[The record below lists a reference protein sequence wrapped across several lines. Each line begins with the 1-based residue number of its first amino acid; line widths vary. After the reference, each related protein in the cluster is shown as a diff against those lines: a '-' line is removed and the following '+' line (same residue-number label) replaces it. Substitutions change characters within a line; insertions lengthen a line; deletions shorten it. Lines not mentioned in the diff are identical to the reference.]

1 MAKPEQTFNVNAVS
15 RISEGTF
22 IKGEITSPS
31 DIRIDGSFEGKL
43 ISKGKVVVGEGATI
57 VGDVIC
63 ANMDMYG
70 SIKGNIFV
78 RDILTLKAGCEV
90 DGNIAIRRLEVE
102 LDSQFN
108 GNCKMITEDDFAALC
123 GETPEAAVETAE

>member
-1 MAKPEQTFNVNAVS
+1 MAKPEQNFNVNAVS
-15 RISEGTF
+15 RISEGTV

-108 GNCKMITEDDFAALC
+108 GNCKMITEDQFAQIC
-123 GETPEAAVETAE
+123 GEEVPSAPDAEE

>member
-1 MAKPEQTFNVNAVS
+1 MAKPEPTYNVNAVS
-15 RISEGTF
+15 RISEGTVV
-22 IKGEITSPS
+22 KGEIVSPS
-31 DIRIDGSFEGKL
+31 DIRIDGIFEGKI
-43 ISKGKVVVGEGATI
+43 ISRGKVVVGEGASI

-70 SIKGNIFV
+70 SIKGNIYV
-78 RDILTLKAGCEV
+78 KDILTLKAGCQV

-108 GNCKMITEDDFAALC
+108 GNCKMITEEQFAQIC
-123 GETPEAAVETAE
+123 GEEVQAPEAEE

>member
-43 ISKGKVVVGEGATI
+43 ISKGKVVVGESASI

-108 GNCKMITEDDFAALC
+108 GNCKMITEDQFAQIC
-123 GETPEAAVETAE
+123 GEEVQAPEAEE